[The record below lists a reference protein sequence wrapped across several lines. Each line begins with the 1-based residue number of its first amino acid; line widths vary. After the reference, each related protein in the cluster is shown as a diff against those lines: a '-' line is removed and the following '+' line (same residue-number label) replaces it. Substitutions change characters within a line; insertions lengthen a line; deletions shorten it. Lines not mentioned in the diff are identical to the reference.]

1 MNNELNNQGMGANVQ
16 GMQNLNSM
24 AQGMGVNVQGMQGI
38 NMLNY
43 GIGGMDLTPNHMG
56 QGQAQGNI
64 NNINMG
70 VGGHGGHDQQNI
82 INNKNISNEVEHD
95 ENNNTSNPHN

>member
-56 QGQAQGNI
+56 QGQGQAQG
-64 NNINMG
+64 NINMG

>member
-38 NMLNY
+38 NMLN
-43 GIGGMDLTPNHMG
+43 
-56 QGQAQGNI
+56 
-64 NNINMG
+64 
-70 VGGHGGHDQQNI
+70 
-82 INNKNISNEVEHD
+82 
-95 ENNNTSNPHN
+95 